1 MNKWDRLQAIHL
13 DVLKEI
19 GNIGVGNAATS
30 LSQMIGK
37 KIDMEVP
44 QAAVSNLNQLIQ
56 VLGDDEEVVVCISL
70 EVTGDTSANV
80 FFILKEQSSL
90 QLVDRLMGL
99 APGTYKELDDTGQS
113 ALQEVGNILT
123 GSILNAMSSMT
134 NLKMLSSVPA
144 FANDMLGAVLSAALL
159 ERGYFDDMA
168 LIIETRFYDEDV
180 AIDGYFFMLPQ
191 DDSLDKIFISVG
203 VSF

>member
-1 MNKWDRLQAIHL
+1 MGKWDKLQAIHL

-19 GNIGVGNAATS
+19 GNIGAGNAATS

-44 QAAVSNLNQLIQ
+44 QAAVSDLNQLVQ
-56 VLGDDEEVVVCISL
+56 LFGDEEEVVICISL
-70 EVTGDTSANV
+70 EVTGDTPSNV
-80 FFILKEQSSL
+80 FFILKEQSAL

-99 APGTYKELDDTGQS
+99 LPGTYKEFDETAQS

-134 NLKMLSSVPA
+134 NLNMQPSVPA
-144 FANDMLGAVLSAALL
+144 FAHDMLGAVLSAALL
-159 ERGYFDDMA
+159 ERGYFDDKA

-180 AIDGYFFMLPQ
+180 VIDGYFFMLPQ
-191 DDSLDKIFISVG
+191 ADSLGKIFNSVG
-203 VSF
+203 VSL